1 MIQLNRKQ
9 KTAFLT
15 GEMNVKDLAAE
26 LIATYPVTEIAET
39 LAELLTVVPVQPEKI
54 TITQEQFNTMFKI
67 KGIASDGVSMERRG
81 RPRKGEGE
89 VK

>member
-1 MIQLNRKQ
+1 MIKS
-9 KTAFLT
+9 
-15 GEMNVKDLAAE
+15 KDLAAIKVGE
-26 LIATYPVTEIAET
+26 MTVDQLLENYPVKALVSDLIEIVAQK
-39 LAELLTVVPVQPEKI
+39 TVVPQKPIALADEDYQRVMSLFRP
-54 TITQEQFNTMFKI
+54 